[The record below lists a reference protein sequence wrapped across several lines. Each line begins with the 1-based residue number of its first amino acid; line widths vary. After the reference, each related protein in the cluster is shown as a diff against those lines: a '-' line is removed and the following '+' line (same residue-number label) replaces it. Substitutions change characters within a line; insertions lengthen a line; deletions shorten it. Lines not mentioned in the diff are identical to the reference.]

1 MSESKIRILLVD
13 DEHEL
18 VDYLCK
24 RLRRR
29 GYEVVGVNSG
39 KAALEQVK
47 AHLFDVA
54 VLDLKMPEMDGI
66 EVLTHLKEEQP
77 CLQAIMLTGHGSM
90 DSALESGRR
99 DAFRF
104 LVKPYEFAGLLKTIE
119 EAFED
124 GYRHKKEL
132 FDAELQQAIEN
143 YSTAPHE
150 LIRETARLRKKY
162 EQDG

>member
-1 MSESKIRILLVD
+1 MSEAEIRILLVD
-13 DEHEL
+13 DEPEL
-18 VDYLCK
+18 VDYLGK
-24 RLRRR
+24 RLKRK

-47 AHLFDVA
+47 SRLFDVA

-66 EVLTHLKEEQP
+66 ELLTLLKEQQP

-90 DSALESGRR
+90 DAALESGRH

-104 LVKPYEFAGLLKTIE
+104 LVKPYDFNGLSETIK

-124 GYRHKKEL
+124 GCRHKKEL
-132 FDAELQQAIEN
+132 FDAELQEAIAHF
-143 YSTAPHE
+143 STAPHE

-162 EQDG
+162 EQPT